1 MMKLLLVSAIFF
13 TVMHPV
19 SAGANHE
26 GLIYGPCGVE
36 TGYIHM
42 TSSEVSVQVQERIDN
57 GDLDSDAVIRNSVDI
72 IVYGTP
78 HDILIAAGVIQEYA
92 VNKFDQVLR
101 YDDPFWSNIVRET
114 SGFTEWETGC
124 YGLTYMTTTT
134 TTTPTYSLTSAESD
148 SYPTEETRILLQER
162 YPLSAS
168 NKYHFDIDTAVVF
181 LQQGGA
187 LSGLD
192 NVWNIY
198 EES

>member
-1 MMKLLLVSAIFF
+1 MKLLLVSAIFF

>member
-1 MMKLLLVSAIFF
+1 
-13 TVMHPV
+13 
-19 SAGANHE
+19 
-26 GLIYGPCGVE
+26 
-36 TGYIHM
+36 M
-42 TSSEVSVQVQERIDN
+42 THLEIAVQVQERIDS
-57 GDLDSDAVIRNSVDI
+57 GELDGRVINRNIMDI
-72 IVYGTP
+72 IVSGTP
-78 HDILIAAGVIQEYA
+78 HDLLIAAGVIQEYA

-101 YDDPFWSNIVRET
+101 YDDPFWSNIVREA

-124 YGLTYMTTTT
+124 YGLTYMPTTT

-148 SYPTEETRILLQER
+148 SYPTEVTRILLGER
-162 YPLSAS
+162 YPLSAT
-168 NKYHFDIDTAVVF
+168 NKYHFDLDTAVVF

>member
-1 MMKLLLVSAIFF
+1 MMKLLLALAIFC
-13 TVMHPV
+13 TAMYPV

-42 TSSEVSVQVQERIDN
+42 TYLEVDVQVQERIN
-57 GDLDSDAVIRNSVDI
+57 SGDLDSNAVSRNSVGI

-101 YDDPFWSNIVRET
+101 YDDPFWGNISMV
-114 SGFTEWETGC
+114 GWTEWEVGC
-124 YGLTYMTTTT
+124 YGLTPVPTTTT
-134 TTTPTYSLTSAESD
+134 TTTVPTYSLTSAESD
-148 SYPTEETRILLQER
+148 GYPTEVTRNLLGER
-162 YPLSAS
+162 YPLSAT
-168 NKYHFDIDTAVVF
+168 NKYHFDLDTAVLF

-198 EES
+198 E

>member
-1 MMKLLLVSAIFF
+1 MRKLLVASVIMGCVFVAS
-13 TVMHPV
+13 PA
-19 SAGANHE
+19 SANHE

-42 TSSEVSVQVQERIDN
+42 THLEAAIIVQERIDS
-57 GDLDSDAVIRNSVDI
+57 GELDSDAVIRNIVDI
-72 IVYGTP
+72 IVSGTP

-101 YDDPFWSNIVRET
+101 YDDPFWGNISMV
-114 SGFTEWETGC
+114 GWTEWEVGC
-124 YGLTYMTTTT
+124 YGLTPIPTTTT
-134 TTTPTYSLTSAESD
+134 TTTVPTYSLTSAESD
-148 SYPTEETRILLQER
+148 GYPTEVTRNLLGER
-162 YPLSAS
+162 YPLSAT
-168 NKYHFDIDTAVVF
+168 NKYHFDLDTAVLF

-198 EES
+198 E

>member
-1 MMKLLLVSAIFF
+1 MKLLLALAIFC
-13 TVMHPV
+13 TAMYPV

-42 TSSEVSVQVQERIDN
+42 TYLEVDVQVQERIN
-57 GDLDSDAVIRNSVDI
+57 SGDLDSNAVSRNSVGI

-101 YDDPFWSNIVRET
+101 YDDPFWGNISMV
-114 SGFTEWETGC
+114 GWTEWEVGC
-124 YGLTYMTTTT
+124 YGLTPVPTTTT
-134 TTTPTYSLTSAESD
+134 TTTVPTYSLTSAESD
-148 SYPTEETRILLQER
+148 GYPTEVTRNLLGER
-162 YPLSAS
+162 YPLSAT
-168 NKYHFDIDTAVVF
+168 NKYHFDLDTAVLF

-198 EES
+198 E

>member
-1 MMKLLLVSAIFF
+1 MMKLLLALAIFC
-13 TVMHPV
+13 TAMYPV

-42 TSSEVSVQVQERIDN
+42 TYLEVDVQVQERIN
-57 GDLDSDAVIRNSVDI
+57 SGDLDSNAVSRNSVGI

-101 YDDPFWSNIVRET
+101 YDDPFWGNISMV
-114 SGFTEWETGC
+114 GWTEWEVGC
-124 YGLTYMTTTT
+124 YGLTPVPTTTT
-134 TTTPTYSLTSAESD
+134 TTTVPTYSLTSAESD
-148 SYPTEETRILLQER
+148 GYPTEVTRNLLGER
-162 YPLSAS
+162 YPLSAT
-168 NKYHFDIDTAVVF
+168 NKYHFDLDTAVLF
-181 LQQGGA
+181 LQQGGS

-198 EES
+198 EQ

>member
-1 MMKLLLVSAIFF
+1 MKLLLALAIFG
-13 TVMHPV
+13 TAMYPV

-42 TSSEVSVQVQERIDN
+42 TYLEAGVQVQERIN
-57 GDLDSDAVIRNSVDI
+57 SGDLNSDAVSRNSVGI

-78 HDILIAAGVIQEYA
+78 HDILIAAGVIQEFA
-92 VNKFDQVLR
+92 VNRFDQVLR
-101 YDDPFWSNIVRET
+101 YDDPFWSNIVREA

-124 YGLTYMTTTT
+124 YGLTYMPTTT

-148 SYPTEETRILLQER
+148 NYPTEETRILLKER
-162 YPLSAS
+162 YPLGAA

>member
-1 MMKLLLVSAIFF
+1 MKLLLALAIFC
-13 TVMHPV
+13 TAMYPV

-26 GLIYGPCGVE
+26 GLIYGPCGGE

-42 TSSEVSVQVQERIDN
+42 TYLEVDVQVQERIN
-57 GDLDSDAVIRNSVDI
+57 SGDLDSNAVSRNSVGI

-101 YDDPFWSNIVRET
+101 YDDPFWGNISMV
-114 SGFTEWETGC
+114 GWTEWEVGC
-124 YGLTYMTTTT
+124 YGLTPVPTTTT
-134 TTTPTYSLTSAESD
+134 TTTVPTYSLTSAESD
-148 SYPTEETRILLQER
+148 GYPTEVTRNLLGER
-162 YPLSAS
+162 YPLSAT
-168 NKYHFDIDTAVVF
+168 NKYHFDLDTAVLF

-198 EES
+198 E